1 MIVDLHVILDLAYG
15 TAAASALEV
24 QTAHIGPWAQP

>member
-15 TAAASALEV
+15 TAASALEV